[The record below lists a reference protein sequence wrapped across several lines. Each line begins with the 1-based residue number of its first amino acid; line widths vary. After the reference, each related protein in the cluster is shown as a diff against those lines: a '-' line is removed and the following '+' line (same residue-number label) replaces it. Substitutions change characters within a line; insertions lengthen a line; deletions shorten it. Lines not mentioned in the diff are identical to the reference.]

1 MLGWEKPGSSALC
14 GRSPQPIPL
23 EGKPVSPETS
33 QFYSE
38 RLNSLKCKNQLRDGR
53 VSSGAPCSSW
63 RGGTLHH
70 SLAQLYPPTLL
81 HGRGR
86 VMLQPPCHAENSEFL
101 DPPNLSSPPSWIP
114 KSQKPL
120 GIRPRALQ
128 QPPHLHSCE
137 KEISLTIRIFNI
149 YLKSV
154 EAEPAIASTNARPG
168 CEPVPAS

>member
-1 MLGWEKPGSSALC
+1 MALC

-70 SLAQLYPPTLL
+70 RLAQLHPPTLL

-86 VMLQPPCHAENSEFL
+86 VMLQPSCHAENSEFL
-101 DPPNLSSPPSWIP
+101 DPPTSLHLPVGSPRVKNLWASAQGLFSSHHICIHVRR
-114 KSQKPL
+114 KYL
-120 GIRPRALQ
+120 LQ
-128 QPPHLHSCE
+128 YGYS
-137 KEISLTIRIFNI
+137 I
-149 YLKSV
+149 Y
-154 EAEPAIASTNARPG
+154 I
-168 CEPVPAS
+168 